1 MRVLITG
8 VTGFIGYHLS
18 KALIEKGYDVYGLVR
33 FVSTGRRLPDGIKFI
48 YGDLTDYHSI
58 IKAVEEVEDRGY
70 LLLIHVPDFEKIR
83 EVLHKLLNDE
93 KTLEQL
99 GREARQHAL
108 KYDYR
113 ETYKPLL
120 EILR

>member
-8 VTGFIGYHLS
+8 VTGFIGYQ
-18 KALIEKGYDVYGLVR
+18 
-33 FVSTGRRLPDGIKFI
+33 
-48 YGDLTDYHSI
+48 
-58 IKAVEEVEDRGY
+58 
-70 LLLIHVPDFEKIR
+70 
-83 EVLHKLLNDE
+83 LLNDE

-108 KYDYR
+108 KYDCR